1 MMNKSIIFFD
11 IDGTILTSSYSV
23 PASASAAISKA
34 RQNGHICIINTGRPY
49 SHIEPIV
56 KEIGF
61 DGYICSCG
69 QHILLDGETK
79 FYTAPSPDLCREVV
93 RRVRSCQLDVI
104 FEANAGIWFDYSRPF
119 RCEIQET
126 LSHFSYRGFCVD
138 ENIDEKN
145 FCFEKFCVF
154 TNPNSNFS
162 DFCSWVSS
170 YFSIIDRGNDLYELV
185 LRGCS
190 KETGIQFV
198 ANYFEISTGDCLA
211 IGDSTNDLPMFRSVG
226 HSIAMGNA
234 PASVKE
240 AAEYVTRPIT
250 QDGLAYALQHYGL
263 E

>member
-1 MMNKSIIFFD
+1 MKKSIIFFD

-23 PASASAAISKA
+23 PVSASAAISKA

-61 DGYICSCG
+61 DGFICSCG
-69 QHILLDGETK
+69 QHILLDGESK
-79 FYTAPSPDLCREVV
+79 FYTAPSSALCREIVQ
-93 RRVRSCQLDVI
+93 RVRSCQLDVI
-104 FEANAGIWFDYSRPF
+104 FEGNTGIWFDYSRPF
-119 RCEIQET
+119 RREIQAT
-126 LSHFSYRGFCVD
+126 LSHFSNRGFRVD
-138 ENIDEKN
+138 ENIDTKN
-145 FCFEKFCVF
+145 FCFDKFCVF
-154 TNPNSNFS
+154 TNPNSDFS
-162 DFCSWVSS
+162 AFSSWISP

-198 ANYFEISTGDCLA
+198 ANYFELSTEDCFA
-211 IGDSTNDLPMFRSVG
+211 IGDSTNDLSMFCSVG

-240 AAEYVTRPIT
+240 VAEYVTRPIT
-250 QDGLAYALQHYGL
+250 QDGLAHALYHYGL
-263 E
+263 V